1 MKKCGLLLAFIFCSF
16 LCRAMTP
23 VSAQENEVD
32 ETTARKE
39 QAKQLGLEGWI
50 DDEGFLVDS
59 FYANKS
65 DEALS
70 EMGIDGLVRTL
81 SQEELD
87 AYVECLNLG
96 IAVYDVTYYKKVS
109 QVNPSTG
116 GTLYTGVFEVDGV
129 LSYCIERSV
138 DTPPRG
144 SRTGTPQEVT
154 NSKLRKV
161 LYYGYNG
168 PQNKGYTYV
177 ETALAAGEANGDGDN
192 SLGRNVL
199 AQIVQLD
206 EPPSSFKVW
215 KVTTNGGT
223 TQDLAYYTLE
233 EKGKVQVKKISAN
246 PEMTDGKAAYS
257 LQGAVFGVYADASCI
272 MEVGRLTTDAEGNS
286 ETIELEAGTYFLKEL
301 TAPNGYLANMETA
314 SVLVEEAKTIVV
326 TVANEPRANM
336 GFKLPNTGG
345 VGPSPM
351 GILGILCL
359 GMSFMKRKGEV
370 YE

>member
-1 MKKCGLLLAFIFCSF
+1 MKKYGLLLALVFCSF
-16 LCRAMTP
+16 LCLAMSP
-23 VSAQENEVD
+23 VYAQENEIDAV
-32 ETTARKE
+32 TARKE
-39 QAKQLGLEGWI
+39 QAKQLGLEEWI
-50 DDEGFLVDS
+50 DDEGFLVDA

-65 DEALS
+65 DGVLS
-70 EMGIDGLVRTL
+70 EMGIDGMVRTL
-81 SQEELD
+81 SQEELE

-129 LSYCIERSV
+129 LAYCIERSV
-138 DTPPRG
+138 TTPPKG
-144 SRTGTPQEVT
+144 SSTGTPQEVT

-168 PQNKGYTYV
+168 PQDKGYTYV

-199 AQIVQLD
+199 AQIVKLE

-215 KVTTNGGT
+215 KVTTNGGS

-233 EKGKVQVKKISAN
+233 QKGKIQIKKVSAN
-246 PEMTDGKAAYS
+246 PEITDGKSAYS
-257 LQGAVFGVYADASCI
+257 LSGAVFGVYADASCL
-272 MEVGRLTTDAEGNS
+272 MEVGRLTTDAAGNS
-286 ETIELEAGTYFLKEL
+286 ETIELEAGNYFLKEL
-301 TAPNGYLANMETA
+301 TAPNGYLANLETA
-314 SVLVEEAKTIVV
+314 TVLVEEAKTIVV

-336 GFKLPNTGG
+336 GFQLPNTGG
-345 VGPSPM
+345 TGASLV
-351 GILGILCL
+351 GILGAICF
-359 GMSFMKRKGEV
+359 GMSFIRKGEQ